1 MNESERLIYLIYGL
15 LFSEESRLE
24 YDVYN
29 SFEIL
34 KRNPKDS
41 YFISKYLATVQRY
54 EDFKIFQRK
63 VTEVLTRF
71 V

>member
-1 MNESERLIYLIYGL
+1 MSESERLCYLIYGL
-15 LFSEESRLE
+15 LFSEEARLE
-24 YDVYN
+24 YDVYS

-41 YFISKYLATVQRY
+41 YFVTKYLSTVQRY

-63 VTEVLTRF
+63 VTEVLKLF
-71 V
+71 

>member
-1 MNESERLIYLIYGL
+1 MNEAERLIYLIYGL

-24 YDVYN
+24 FEVYN

-34 KRNPKDS
+34 KRCPKDS
-41 YFISKYLATVQRY
+41 YLISKYLATVQRY

-63 VTEVLTRF
+63 VVELLKCF
-71 V
+71 

>member
-1 MNESERLIYLIYGL
+1 MNESNRLIYLIYGL
-15 LFSEESRLE
+15 MFSEESRLE
-24 YDVYN
+24 SDVYY

-41 YFISKYLATVQRY
+41 YLIAKYLATVQRY

-63 VTEVLTRF
+63 VIEVLKCF
-71 V
+71 

>member
-1 MNESERLIYLIYGL
+1 MSEADRLIYLIYGL

-24 YDVYN
+24 SDVYH

-41 YFISKYLATVQRY
+41 YYIAKYLATVQRF

-63 VTEVLTRF
+63 VSDLLNRF
-71 V
+71 